1 MDSSRGHQTKA
12 QCGAEAERSEAFQS
26 LQHGDQK
33 FLATLTS
40 PSCAGEFVFQ
50 SVVVS
55 DATVILQMICPDRPG
70 LVSELAGWVAA
81 NGGSIRHADHHTDA
95 GAGLFLSRIE
105 WQLKGFGIP
114 RDALPE
120 AAQALG
126 ERLGGEAQLHFSDA
140 FPRVAIFASK
150 QSHCL
155 QDLLWRVQS
164 GELPMQVPLVIAN
177 HPDLEP
183 LCAAFEVPF
192 VCVPVSRETKVEA
205 EQRML
210 QLLEENT
217 VELAVLAKY
226 MQVLSGD
233 FLERFPQVIN
243 IHHSFLPAFKGAQ
256 PYHRAWDRGVKLIGA
271 TAHYVTEDLDD
282 GPIIEQTTVPVS
294 HRDEVEDLI
303 RKGRDTERLA
313 LARAL
318 RMHLRRQ
325 VMVYRGRT
333 AVFA

>member
-1 MDSSRGHQTKA
+1 M
-12 QCGAEAERSEAFQS
+12 
-26 LQHGDQK
+26 
-33 FLATLTS
+33 
-40 PSCAGEFVFQ
+40 
-50 SVVVS
+50 S

-95 GAGLFLSRIE
+95 GAGVFLSRIE
-105 WQLKGFGIP
+105 WQLQGFGIP
-114 RDALPE
+114 RDVLPE
-120 AAQALG
+120 ATQALG
-126 ERLGGEAQLHFSDA
+126 QRLGGEAQLHFSDEY
-140 FPRVAIFASK
+140 PRVAIFASK

-183 LCAAFEVPF
+183 LCASFEIPF
-192 VCVPVSRETKVEA
+192 VCVPVSRDTKAEA
-205 EQRML
+205 EQRIL
-210 QLLEENT
+210 ELLEKNK

-226 MQVLSGD
+226 MQVLSSD

-282 GPIIEQTTVPVS
+282 GPIIEQTTVSVS

-318 RMHLRRQ
+318 RLHLRRQ

>member
-1 MDSSRGHQTKA
+1 
-12 QCGAEAERSEAFQS
+12 
-26 LQHGDQK
+26 
-33 FLATLTS
+33 
-40 PSCAGEFVFQ
+40 
-50 SVVVS
+50 VS

-81 NGGSIRHADHHTDA
+81 NGGNIRHADHHTDA

-114 RDALPE
+114 RDALLE

-140 FPRVAIFASK
+140 LPRVAIFASK

-183 LCAAFEVPF
+183 LCASFEVPF
-192 VCVPVSRETKVEA
+192 VCVPVSRDTKADA

-210 QLLEENT
+210 QLLEENA
-217 VELAVLAKY
+217 VELAVLAKF
-226 MQVLSGD
+226 MQVLSAD
-233 FLERFPQVIN
+233 FLQRFPQVIN

-282 GPIIEQTTVPVS
+282 GPIIEQTTVSVS

-318 RMHLRRQ
+318 RLHLRRQ

>member
-1 MDSSRGHQTKA
+1 MTVAAFCRGLHPA
-12 QCGAEAERSEAFQS
+12 PAGSESKRPCPPAVLS
-26 LQHGDQK
+26 
-33 FLATLTS
+33 AS
-40 PSCAGEFVFQ
+40 
-50 SVVVS
+50 
-55 DATVILQMICPDRPG
+55 VILQLICPDRPA

-81 NGGSIRHADHHTDA
+81 NGGNIRHADHHTDA

-105 WQLKGFGIP
+105 WGLEGFGLP
-114 RDALPE
+114 REAIAPSAAAL
-120 AAQALG
+120 AQ
-126 ERLGGEAQLHFSDA
+126 RLDGEAQLHFSDEH
-140 FPRVAIFASK
+140 PRVAILASK

-155 QDLLWRVQS
+155 LDLLWRARS

-183 LCAAFEVPF
+183 VCADFNIPF
-192 VCVPVSRETKVEA
+192 VCVPVERNRKAEA
-205 EQRML
+205 EQTML
-210 QLLEENT
+210 QLLREHN

-233 FLERFPQVIN
+233 FLKQFPTVIN

-256 PYHRAWDRGVKLIGA
+256 PYHRAWERGVKLIGA
-271 TAHYVTEDLDD
+271 TAHYVTEDLDA
-282 GPIIEQTTVPVS
+282 GPIIEQTIAHVS

-318 RMHLRRQ
+318 RLHLRRQ

>member
-1 MDSSRGHQTKA
+1 MVS
-12 QCGAEAERSEAFQS
+12 
-26 LQHGDQK
+26 
-33 FLATLTS
+33 S
-40 PSCAGEFVFQ
+40 PS
-50 SVVVS
+50 
-55 DATVILQMICPDRPG
+55 VILQVICPDRPA

-81 NGGSIRHADHHTDA
+81 NGGNIRHADHHTDA

-105 WQLKGFGIP
+105 WELDGFGLP
-114 RDALPE
+114 RQAIAPAAAAL
-120 AAQALG
+120 A
-126 ERLGGEAQLHFSDA
+126 ERLGGEAQLHFSDEH
-140 FPRVAIFASK
+140 PRVAIFASK

-155 QDLLWRVQS
+155 LDLLWRARS

-177 HPDLEP
+177 HPDLES
-183 LCAAFEVPF
+183 LCKDFGVPF
-192 VCVPVSRETKVEA
+192 VCVPVEKERKAEA
-205 EQRML
+205 EQTIL
-210 QLLEENT
+210 SLLREHRI
-217 VELAVLAKY
+217 ELAVLAKY
-226 MQVLSGD
+226 MQVLSAD
-233 FLERFPQVIN
+233 FLAEFPTVIN

-256 PYHRAWDRGVKLIGA
+256 PYHRAWERGVKLIGA

-282 GPIIEQTTVPVS
+282 GPIIEQTIAHVS

-318 RMHLRRQ
+318 RLHLRRQ

>member
-1 MDSSRGHQTKA
+1 M
-12 QCGAEAERSEAFQS
+12 
-26 LQHGDQK
+26 
-33 FLATLTS
+33 
-40 PSCAGEFVFQ
+40 
-50 SVVVS
+50 S

-105 WQLKGFGIP
+105 WQLQGFGIP
-114 RDALPE
+114 RDVLPE

-126 ERLGGEAQLHFSDA
+126 QRLGGEAQLHFSDEY
-140 FPRVAIFASK
+140 PRVAIFASK

-183 LCAAFEVPF
+183 LCASFEIPF
-192 VCVPVSRETKVEA
+192 VCVPVSRDTKAEA
-205 EQRML
+205 EQRIL
-210 QLLEENT
+210 ELLEKNK
-217 VELAVLAKY
+217 VELGVLAKY
-226 MQVLSGD
+226 MQVLSSD

-282 GPIIEQTTVPVS
+282 GPIIEQTTVSVS

-318 RMHLRRQ
+318 RLHLRRQ

>member
-1 MDSSRGHQTKA
+1 M
-12 QCGAEAERSEAFQS
+12 
-26 LQHGDQK
+26 
-33 FLATLTS
+33 
-40 PSCAGEFVFQ
+40 
-50 SVVVS
+50 S

-95 GAGLFLSRIE
+95 GAGVFLSRIE
-105 WQLKGFGIP
+105 WQLQGFGIP
-114 RDALPE
+114 RDVLPE

-126 ERLGGEAQLHFSDA
+126 QRLGGEAQLHFSDEY
-140 FPRVAIFASK
+140 PRVAIFASK

-183 LCAAFEVPF
+183 LCASFEIPF
-192 VCVPVSRETKVEA
+192 VCVPVSRDTKAEA
-205 EQRML
+205 EQRIL
-210 QLLEENT
+210 QLLEQNK
-217 VELAVLAKY
+217 VELVVLAKY
-226 MQVLSGD
+226 MQVLSSD

-282 GPIIEQTTVPVS
+282 GPIIEQTTVSVS

-318 RMHLRRQ
+318 RLHLRRQ